1 MTGKMKKKIQYDFGN
16 LHLIIITQVDSRKFE
31 LLHVFMSDRDLALV
45 NEIADNDNLIVG
57 FLDGAGQDTVPDDT
71 GEAEVG
77 DIVAIEEIN
86 YSGEKAV
93 EVVKKGG
100 YDRGKSVGVVEA
112 VFDDKL
118 AVRTENGLIEIG
130 RPDKTVEEGY
140 TIALTPSQ
148 SFGGLIGEE
157 PVEIEPK
164 PDLEVDAINLN
175 LGSDDEDKEEET
187 EEDGVYKPENIG
199 EVSFDDV
206 IGLQNAKDRLTEA
219 VSLPMEKPGEMERF
233 DLEGRFGI
241 LFYGPPGTGKT
252 MLAKAAANEWGSSDS
267 FFHIGGPE
275 VVSKYYGE
283 SERQIRNVFNAGKKK
298 ADEEDEPA
306 VVFIDEIDSVVPR
319 RDRADET
326 ERRIVAQFLS
336 ELDGL
341 EDRGDIVV
349 IGATNLIEVIDPAV
363 RRPGRFD
370 EEIEFTLPDTGERR
384 EILEVHSN
392 DMPVSSSVDFQD
404 IAERTRGWSGAD
416 LESIVKK
423 AGLIAVKED
432 RPEVHHEDF
441 VIALERFDEQRE
453 AKRQQIKKVRE
464 QE

>member
-1 MTGKMKKKIQYDFGN
+1 MDGPSGYY
-16 LHLIIITQVDSRKFE
+16 
-31 LLHVFMSDRDLALV
+31 MSDGKLALV
-45 NEIADNDNLIVG
+45 NEMADSGDLIVG
-57 FLDGAGQDTVPDDT
+57 YTDGSGSATVSNHTDD
-71 GEAEVG
+71 AEVG
-77 DIVAIEEIN
+77 DIVEVEETVLDR
-86 YSGEKAV
+86 GRAV

-100 YDRGKSVGVVEA
+100 YDRGRTVGVVEA
-112 VFDDKL
+112 VFDDTI
-118 AVRTENGLIEIG
+118 AVRTENGLIEISS
-130 RPDKTVEEGY
+130 PDGTIEEGY
-140 TIALTPSQ
+140 TIAITPSQ
-148 SFGGLIGEE
+148 TFSQVLSQNPI
-157 PVEIEPK
+157 EITPK

-175 LGSDDEDKEEET
+175 LGSENEEEQ
-187 EEDGVYKPENIG
+187 EETGQRSLYQPENIE
-199 EVSFDDV
+199 EVSFDDI
-206 IGLQNAKDRLTEA
+206 IGLQDAKDRLTEA
-219 VSLPMEKPGEMERF
+219 VSLPMEKPGKMAEF

-252 MLAKAAANEWGSSDS
+252 MMAKAAANEWQSSDS

-275 VVSKYYGE
+275 IVSKYYGE
-283 SERQIRNVFNAGKKK
+283 SERQIRDIFEAAEQK
-298 ADEEDEPA
+298 AEEEEEPA

-370 EEIEFTLPDTGERR
+370 EEIEFSLPDAGERR
-384 EILEVHSN
+384 SILKVHSKN
-392 DMPVSSSVDFQD
+392 MPVSPSVDFQD

-423 AGLIAVKED
+423 AGLIAAKED
-432 RPEVHHEDF
+432 RPDVHHEDF
-441 VIALERFDEQRE
+441 MIALERFDEQRE
-453 AKRQQIKKVRE
+453 AKRQHIKEVRQ